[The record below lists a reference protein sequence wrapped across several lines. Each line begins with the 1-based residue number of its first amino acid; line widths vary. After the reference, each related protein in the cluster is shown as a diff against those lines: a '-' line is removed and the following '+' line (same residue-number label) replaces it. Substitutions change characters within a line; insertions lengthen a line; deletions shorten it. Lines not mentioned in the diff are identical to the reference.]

1 MPAYQTAGDKLVDEN
16 LMRYGDDSG
25 GAERFSA
32 TELTKIEEGD
42 AIWIPPE
49 AADSQDEIQQL
60 GAFTNS
66 DDEDDDDDGE
76 CHDRMNWGQPSSSD
90 SEPSP
95 SPREERQTAML
106 KAMNRQLKM
115 LASRFLASAGISLPR
130 EDDGGESWLDIV
142 TSLSWEAALLI
153 KPDGKA
159 GNEMDPGSYV
169 KVKRVASGTRRQW

>member
-1 MPAYQTAGDKLVDEN
+1 MPAYQTASDRLVDDN
-16 LMRYGDDSG
+16 LIRYGDDSH
-25 GAERFSA
+25 GAERVGA
-32 TELTKIEEGD
+32 TEFTEMEEGD
-42 AIWIPPE
+42 AVWIPLE
-49 AADSQDEIQQL
+49 AADSKDETQL
-60 GAFTNS
+60 GAYTNS
-66 DDEDDDDDGE
+66 DDDDNDDG
-76 CHDRMNWGQPSSSD
+76 MNWGQPSSSE
-90 SEPSP
+90 SEPSPIP

-106 KAMNRQLKM
+106 KAMDRQLKM

-142 TSLSWEAALLI
+142 ASLSWEAALVI